1 MFSNK
6 LEIEDKGEE
15 DVMQVCIAEEV
26 GDHGYQNREHWM
38 RMQFEV
44 KITSLS
50 SESLNLRHGDISRVE
65 MFNIRKS

>member
-38 RMQFEV
+38 RMQFEDH
-44 KITSLS
+44 KFEFREPELETW
-50 SESLNLRHGDISRVE
+50 
-65 MFNIRKS
+65 